1 MNKGGRDGERWN
13 ADGGESQCEEA
24 WICVCGGGTNDRLIC
39 VYQQRRRW
47 EAYSCFLMGARIIL
61 YHQTPECN
69 ATGTTEPPLG
79 AR

>member
-1 MNKGGRDGERWN
+1 MNKGGRDEGRWN

-24 WICVCGGGTNDRLIC
+24 RICVWGATNDRLIC

-61 YHQTPECN
+61 YHHTPECN
-69 ATGTTEPPLG
+69 ATGTTELQLG
-79 AR
+79 DR